1 MPKKER
7 VRSQRSKG
15 SWPFKSQE
23 AAGVHRSRM
32 ICWSSFLDV
41 LDFSKKNS
49 EALNWGDYQMI
60 SRWTGVTF
68 VEEAGLNHLRSA
80 TDEASYQ
87 SMSSR
92 NLGSFRSLSRRTHDW
107 FVHFGLKRNLSPS
120 FSQHF
125 QANLFS
131 SWDTHRAVKQGCN
144 LLNEMGCW
152 MNGFF
157 KLQQLKMNFP
167 WNKHSEQPFLFKLI
181 DSVLSFVFW
190 GLEFPDA
197 VGWCRKGSFDEV
209 ESLIDLLPGLLSLS
223 STGFDVMVHG
233 IKWT

>member
-41 LDFSKKNS
+41 LDFSKKKS

-80 TDEASYQ
+80 TVTKHPISPWVPEIWALSDHFLEELTIDSFILDW
-87 SMSSR
+87 SGTFLHPFPNIFRRISSFH
-92 NLGSFRSLSRRTHDW
+92 LGTRTERWRSKAAICWTRWGVGWMD
-107 FVHFGLKRNLSPS
+107 
-120 FSQHF
+120 
-125 QANLFS
+125 S
-131 SWDTHRAVKQGCN
+131 SN
-144 LLNEMGCW
+144 
-152 MNGFF
+152 
-157 KLQQLKMNFP
+157 
-167 WNKHSEQPFLFKLI
+167 SIKLI
-181 DSVLSFVFW
+181 DSMLSFVFW

-233 IKWT
+233 LKWT

>member
-41 LDFSKKNS
+41 LDFSKKKS

-80 TDEASYQ
+80 TVTKHPISPWVPEIWALSD
-87 SMSSR
+87 
-92 NLGSFRSLSRRTHDW
+92 SLSRRTHDW

-157 KLQQLKMNFP
+157 KLHQADWFNAIFRFLGAGIPRCRWLVQKGELRWSWKPHRFTSRSTLTLVHGFWRDGAWVKMNIIWIFRNP
-167 WNKHSEQPFLFKLI
+167 
-181 DSVLSFVFW
+181 SF
-190 GLEFPDA
+190 
-197 VGWCRKGSFDEV
+197 GWFC
-209 ESLIDLLPGLLSLS
+209 P
-223 STGFDVMVHG
+223 
-233 IKWT
+233 

>member
-41 LDFSKKNS
+41 LDFTKKNS

-80 TDEASYQ
+80 TVTKHPISPWVPEIWALSDHFLEELTIDSFILDWSGTFLHPFPNIFRRISFHPGTRTERWSKAAICWTRWGVGW
-87 SMSSR
+87 MDSSNSNSWR
-92 NLGSFRSLSRRTHDW
+92 WISLEINTANN
-107 FVHFGLKRNLSPS
+107 HF
-120 FSQHF
+120 
-125 QANLFS
+125 FS
-131 SWDTHRAVKQGCN
+131 SW
-144 LLNEMGCW
+144 
-152 MNGFF
+152 
-157 KLQQLKMNFP
+157 
-167 WNKHSEQPFLFKLI
+167 LI
-181 DSVLSFVFW
+181 QCYLSFFGGWNSQMPLV
-190 GLEFPDA
+190 GAERGASMKLKASSIYFP
-197 VGWCRKGSFDEV
+197 VYSHSRPRVLTWWCMG
-209 ESLIDLLPGLLSLS
+209 
-223 STGFDVMVHG
+223 
-233 IKWT
+233 